1 MTPWVGRS
9 LRRFEDPALI
19 TGAGRFVA
27 DLSDGAAFLR
37 FVRSPL
43 PHGRVV
49 SIDAPDDT
57 ILFTGQDL
65 ADVRPLRPLLHR
77 ADYRPVDQPILA
89 RDEVRFVG
97 EPVAVVVAD
106 SLASAEDAADQV
118 FLDIDSIDAVIDA
131 RAALSPGAPKVH
143 ESVPDNTLVDARF
156 STEGVDE
163 AFAEAHEVIEF
174 DLRSRRQ
181 SAMPLEARG
190 SVAAYDERSGRITLT
205 SSTQAPHVIRTII
218 ADLIGLPESQL
229 RVVAPDVG
237 GAFGQKYCV
246 SVEDIVAV
254 WVARRLTR
262 TVSWIEDRREN
273 FMSAFHSR
281 DHQYQVRGAFDE
293 DGRLLAVDAD
303 LLCNVGAYSCYPVTS
318 GVEPLMA
325 MADLPGPYDLQ
336 RYRVRSRGIATN
348 TCPMA
353 PYRGVSRP
361 VITLAIERL
370 MDIAAARLEMT
381 PVDVRRRNLI
391 RRFPYKSVTGA
402 VFDVGSYV
410 ESLERTVEEI
420 DLDSFRDR
428 QAAALEQGR
437 YLGVGFS
444 VFSER
449 TGYGTPTFAARDMDV
464 TPGYETVDLV
474 MDPSGYVEAR
484 IGASPH
490 GQGLA
495 TSMAQLLG
503 DQLGVDPANV
513 AVVHGDT
520 DRTPYGW
527 GTFASRSMVIA
538 GGAAHLAARQLR
550 DKLARMAAL
559 ELEASPED
567 IVLEN
572 GRATVSGT
580 DVGVDIPD
588 LARIAY
594 HKSQRLAPDE
604 TPGLMSHATYDPVGT
619 FSNACHAAFVEVDVE
634 TGAVHLDRFVVVEDA
649 GRLINPMIAD
659 GQVHGGVTQGIAGAL
674 LEEIMYDED
683 GNILTTSLM
692 DFLPPTAAEVPEI
705 EIYHLET
712 ISDATITG
720 AKGLGEGGTIG
731 APAAVI
737 NAISDALRPLG
748 VQVNEMPATPSRIRE
763 LIRARERAPR

>member
-9 LRRFEDPALI
+9 IRRFEDPALI

-27 DLSDGAAFLR
+27 DLSNGAAFLR
-37 FVRSPL
+37 FIRSPL
-43 PHGRVV
+43 PHGRII

-57 ILFTGQDL
+57 ILFTGNDL

-89 RDEVRFVG
+89 RDEVRYVG

-118 FLDIDSIDAVIDA
+118 FVDIDSVPAVVDV
-131 RAALSPGAPKVH
+131 RAALSPGAPAVH
-143 ESVPDNTLVDARF
+143 ESVPDNMLVDARF

-218 ADLIGLPESQL
+218 ADLIDMPESQL

-254 WVARRLTR
+254 WVARRLMR

-281 DHQYQVRGAFDE
+281 DHQYRVRGAFAE

-336 RYRVRSRGIATN
+336 RYRVRSRGVATN

-370 MDIAAARLEMT
+370 MDLAAAKLGMT
-381 PVDVRRRNLI
+381 PVDIRRRNLV
-391 RRFPYKSVTGA
+391 RRFPYQSVTGA

-410 ESLERTVEEI
+410 EALDRTVEEI
-420 DLDSFRDR
+420 DLDSFRGR
-428 QAAALEQGR
+428 QTAALEQGR

-513 AVVHGDT
+513 TVVHGDT

-538 GGAAHLAARQLR
+538 GGAAHLAAGRLR
-550 DKLARMAAL
+550 EKLARMAAS
-559 ELEASPED
+559 ELEASPQD
-567 IVLEN
+567 IVFDN

-580 DVGVDIPD
+580 DFGVDIPD

-594 HKSQRLAPDE
+594 HQSQRLAPDD
-604 TPGLMSHATYDPVGT
+604 TPGLTAHANNDPVGT
-619 FSNACHAAFVEVDVE
+619 FSNACHAAFVEVDIE

-674 LEEIMYDED
+674 LEEIIYDED

-748 VQVNEMPATPSRIRE
+748 VEVNEMPATPSRIRE